1 MKSDI
6 TKENIIRHTICL
18 IQETDGMPE
27 NITIRKI
34 AERAGVGIGLIN
46 HYFGSKDKLIE
57 ICVQTI
63 ISGVI
68 NAFSP
73 NLREGGDSIE
83 TTKSVA
89 KQVMD
94 FLMKNQQI
102 SKISILGDLKQP
114 KSLDNTM
121 KTVLGFGACLS
132 GGQTTEKHKINAF
145 MITAVLQEAFL
156 RKDLLQDSFG
166 IDFYDKEQRDQFINC
181 IVERF
186 GGNELFNY

>member
-6 TKENIIRHTICL
+6 SKENIIQQTICL
-18 IQETDGMPE
+18 IQESDGIIE

-34 AERAGVGIGLIN
+34 AERAQVGVGLIN
-46 HYFGSKDKLIE
+46 HYFNSKENLIE

-68 NAFSP
+68 GAFRPALS
-73 NLREGGDSIE
+73 DSE
-83 TTKSVA
+83 DSVERTKTVV
-89 KQVMD
+89 KQVID
-94 FLMKNQQI
+94 FLMDNQQI

-114 KSLDNTM
+114 KLMDNTM
-121 KTVLGFGACLS
+121 KTALGFAIRLS
-132 GGQTTEKHKINAF
+132 GGEVTQVHKVNGF

-156 RKDLLQDSFG
+156 RKDCLKESLG
-166 IDFYDKEQRDQFINC
+166 IDFYDKKQRDLFIDD

-186 GGNELFNY
+186 A